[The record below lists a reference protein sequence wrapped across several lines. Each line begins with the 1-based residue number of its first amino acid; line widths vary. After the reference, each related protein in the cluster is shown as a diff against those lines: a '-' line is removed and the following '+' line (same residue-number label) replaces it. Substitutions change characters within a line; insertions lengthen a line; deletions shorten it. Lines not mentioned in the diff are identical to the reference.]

1 MEADTTSCRD
11 PGGRKPITPE
21 AGAFYLAACDALLEL
36 ANGRTPN
43 ADDLYHVSEAQ
54 GMFGRLFILGQ
65 PDRLAVEEALGAP
78 SKQVAMAS
86 RKWLREVRAA
96 IKANK
101 DIQPLMVDRRGDDAL
116 NALDLAAERLRKAG
130 FKPSPEPLRG

>member
-1 MEADTTSCRD
+1 M
-11 PGGRKPITPE
+11 
-21 AGAFYLAACDALLEL
+21 
-36 ANGRTPN
+36 
-43 ADDLYHVSEAQ
+43 SEAQ